1 MCGIAGQV
9 RADGSR
15 VDLALVERMCQA
27 LEYRGPDSRGTH
39 CQGSVGLG
47 IQRLRI
53 IDLDTGD
60 QPIFNEDRSVAVVL
74 NGEIYNYRELRQEL
88 QERGHRLATK
98 GDTEVI
104 VHLYEERGP
113 ACVEALK
120 GMFAFALW
128 DQNRKRLLLARDR
141 VGKKPLYY
149 STDSKRLSFASELT
163 AILQDET
170 IARDIDPSALDE
182 YFAYRCVPPP
192 RTAFRAIQAL
202 PPAHTLVYESGSITI
217 ERYWKLRFDRQTAPK
232 DPADLSAEIRSQLT
246 DAVRRR
252 LISDVPLGAFLSGGI
267 DSAATVA
274 AMAEASSSPVKT
286 FSIGFEGSP
295 ESELP
300 LARVTAERFGTEHH
314 EMVVRPDA
322 LEIIPEIV
330 RHYGQPFADNSAV
343 PSFYVARMA
352 RQHVTVALNGDGGDE
367 SFAGYNHY
375 VGALLQARAARLPRP
390 FRRAIAAL
398 GRLAPRR
405 PSSSHP
411 FSRARRL
418 SQRVMLDDGPRY
430 ADALSVFTYAD
441 RDELYTPEFGE
452 QIDRSAAPDFIADR
466 WNSASAKDPV
476 NQMMEVDI
484 DGLLPAQ
491 LLVKM
496 DIASMASSL
505 EARSPFLDHELME
518 FAATIPGEE
527 KLDGDEKKVVLRR
540 ALRGW
545 IPDQILDGPK
555 RGFAIPT
562 ASEWFR
568 TDLRELLRD
577 TVGDGVAASRGYF
590 RPAYVNDLVDLHL
603 SGRADHGPQLWA
615 LMMFELWLREF
626 VDQRP
631 PP

>member
-1 MCGIAGQV
+1 M
-9 RADGSR
+9 DP
-15 VDLALVERMCQA
+15 ALVEKMCRA
-27 LEYRGPDSRGTH
+27 LEHRGPDSRGLY
-39 CQGSVGLG
+39 CQGQVGLG
-47 IQRLRI
+47 IQRLRV

-60 QPIFNEDRSVAVVL
+60 QPIFNEDRSLSVVL

-104 VHLYEERGP
+104 VHLYEERGA

-128 DQNRKRLLLARDR
+128 DENRKRLLLARDR
-141 VGKKPLYY
+141 LGKKPLYY
-149 STDSKRLSFASELT
+149 STDSKRISFASELM
-163 AILQDET
+163 AVLQDET
-170 IARDIDPSALDE
+170 IARDIDPTALDE

-192 RTAFRAIQAL
+192 RTAFRDVHAL

-217 ERYWKLRFDRQTAPK
+217 ERYWRLRFDRQSAPK
-232 DPADLSAEIRSQLT
+232 DPADLSAEIRSQLRE
-246 DAVRRR
+246 AVRRR

-274 AMAEASSSPVKT
+274 AMAEASPNPVKT

-295 ESELP
+295 DSELP
-300 LARVTAERFGTEHH
+300 LARVTAERFSTEHH
-314 EMVVRPDA
+314 ELVVRPDA
-322 LEIIPEIV
+322 LAIIPEIV

-367 SFAGYNHY
+367 SFAGYTHY
-375 VGALLQARAARLPRP
+375 VGALRQARAARLPRP

-430 ADALSVFTYAD
+430 ADSLSVFTYAD

-452 QIDRSAAPDFIADR
+452 QIERSVAPDFIADL
-466 WNSASAKDPV
+466 WNNASAKDPV

-505 EARSPFLDHELME
+505 EARSPFLDHELVE

-527 KLDGDEKKVVLRR
+527 KLNGNEKKVVLRR

-545 IPDQILDGPK
+545 IPDQILDAPK

-590 RPAYVNDLVDLHL
+590 RPAYVNDLVDLHI

-626 VDQRP
+626 VDRRP
-631 PP
+631 TP

>member
-1 MCGIAGQV
+1 MC
-9 RADGSR
+9 R
-15 VDLALVERMCQA
+15 A
-27 LEYRGPDSRGTH
+27 LEYRGPDSRGLH
-39 CQGSVGLG
+39 CEGPVGLG

-60 QPIFNEDRSVAVVL
+60 QPIFNEDRSVSVVL
-74 NGEIYNYRELRQEL
+74 NGEIYNYRELREEL
-88 QERGHRLATK
+88 QQRGHQLSTK

-104 VHLYEERGP
+104 VHLYEERGA

-128 DQNRKRLLLARDR
+128 DENRKRLLLARDR
-141 VGKKPLYY
+141 LGKKPLYY
-149 STDSKRLSFASELT
+149 STDSKRISFASELL
-163 AILQDET
+163 AILQDQM
-170 IARDIDPSALDE
+170 IARDIDPTALDE

-192 RTAFRAIQAL
+192 RTAFRNVQAL
-202 PPAHTLVYESGSITI
+202 PPAHTLVYESGSTTI
-217 ERYWKLRFDRQTAPK
+217 ERYWRLRFDRQSAPE
-232 DPADLSAEIRSQLT
+232 DPADLSAEIRSQLRE
-246 DAVRRR
+246 AVRRR
-252 LISDVPLGAFLSGGI
+252 LVSDVPLGAFLSGGI

-274 AMAEASSSPVKT
+274 AMAEASSGPVKT

-295 ESELP
+295 DSELP
-300 LARVTAERFGTEHH
+300 LARVTAERFATEHH

-352 RQHVTVALNGDGGDE
+352 RRHVTVALNGDGGDE
-367 SFAGYNHY
+367 SFAGYTHY
-375 VGALLQARAARLPRP
+375 VGALRQARAASLPRP
-390 FRRAIAAL
+390 LRRAISAL

-441 RDELYTPEFGE
+441 RDELYTPEFSE
-452 QIDRSAAPDFIADR
+452 QIDRSVAPDFIANLWRD
-466 WNSASAKDPV
+466 ASAKDPV
-476 NQMMEVDI
+476 SHMMEVDI
-484 DGLLPAQ
+484 AGLLPAQ

-518 FAATIPGEE
+518 FAATIPGRE
-527 KLDGDEKKVVLRR
+527 KLVGDQKKVVLRR

-545 IPDQILDGPK
+545 IPDQILDAPK

-577 TVGDGVAASRGYF
+577 TVGDGVAASRGYL

-626 VDQRP
+626 VDRQP
-631 PP
+631 TP